1 MDDKVKE
8 AVKYA
13 DGSNKLEDNS
23 LTTVELEQIARD
35 IQSGRSDESFLYSV
49 VKLVKKYEEENTL
62 TREAQS
68 HGKNSRWNIE
78 L

>member
-23 LTTVELEQIARD
+23 LTTKELEQIARD
-35 IQSGRSDESFLYSV
+35 IQSGKSDERFSLRAGTAMKAQFE
-49 VKLVKKYEEENTL
+49 KYKDINEVDDNKNET
-62 TREAQS
+62 QS
-68 HGKNSRWNIE
+68 
-78 L
+78 

>member
-8 AVKYA
+8 AVQYA

-49 VKLVKKYEEENTL
+49 VKLVKKKKKKNTL
-62 TREAQS
+62 TRGEQS
-68 HGKNSRWNIE
+68 HGKNSR
-78 L
+78 